1 MITLP
6 LIAVFSGIYMIRK
19 GLSDTAPLINSPMVS
34 GSTKSAKMA
43 SIKKAYGPMLRK
55 YAGQIGIPESV
66 AAAILA
72 IESSGNG
79 FAKDGRIIIRYE
91 PHIFERYT
99 GLTSK
104 AKRAGQS
111 AEYGNLERAIQLD
124 ENGAYLSISMGI
136 GQIMGFNH
144 KIVGY
149 SSPKKMFEAFS
160 VSIEPQIAA
169 MFKFIANKKSILE
182 AAREGDFARFAHGYN
197 GPGYRANKYDTKMA
211 ELEKIYRGLE

>member
-1 MITLP
+1 MG
-6 LIAVFSGIYMIRK
+6 AFSGTYLLRK
-19 GLSDTAPLINSPMVS
+19 GLEETAPLINSPMVS
-34 GSTKSAKMA
+34 GNTLSSKMA

-99 GLTSK
+99 GIK
-104 AKRAGQS
+104 VPAKRGGQS
-111 AEYGNLERAIQLD
+111 AEYANLAKAIAVN
-124 ENGAYLSISMGI
+124 ENAAYLSISMGI

-169 MFKFIANKKSILE
+169 MFRFIANKKSMLE
-182 AAREGDFARFAHGYN
+182 AAREGDFARFAHSYN
-197 GPGYRANKYDTKMA
+197 GPGYRANKYDTKMHA
-211 ELEKIYRGLE
+211 AQKAYESV

>member
-1 MITLP
+1 MLTL
-6 LIAVFSGIYMIRK
+6 LFVGAFSGTYLLRK
-19 GLSDTAPLINSPMVS
+19 GLEDTAPLINSPMVS
-34 GSTKSAKMA
+34 GSTLTAKMA

-99 GLTSK
+99 GQK
-104 AKRAGQS
+104 VPAKRGGQS
-111 AEYGNLERAIQLD
+111 AEYANLARAIEVD
-124 ENGAYLSISMGI
+124 RNAAYLSISMGI

-149 SSPKKMFEAFS
+149 SSPEKMFEAFS
-160 VSIEPQIAA
+160 ISIEPQIAA
-169 MFKFIANKKSILE
+169 MFRFIANKKSILE

-211 ELEKIYRGLE
+211 AAQKAYESV